1 LRPQSSACGRRSDA
15 GEDAAPY
22 IANAE
27 LRRRIVSGM
36 PMFEEEWDRLLKG
49 RDQPVRGKDRFRTSE
64 SLSESKVIAPRSL
77 S

>member
-1 LRPQSSACGRRSDA
+1 
-15 GEDAAPY
+15 
-22 IANAE
+22 
-27 LRRRIVSGM
+27 M